1 MQYPV
6 GRFGLGIMGRRE
18 YKVFWGLEKGRDVC
32 FRMASVADCKQ
43 ISSPSPD
50 HTKPI
55 DFLHV
60 VRCIGSLLDRCPCYT
75 VVEHY
80 AETASI

>member
-1 MQYPV
+1 
-6 GRFGLGIMGRRE
+6 MGRQE
-18 YKVFWGLEKGRDVC
+18 YKVFWGLELGEMYV
-32 FRMASVADCKQ
+32 FAWPQWQ
-43 ISSPSPD
+43 IANKSLRRLQTIPNQL
-50 HTKPI
+50 T
-55 DFLHV
+55 FFHV